1 MSSTTEGRTSHFE
14 ERGMTTLEMTREMP
28 KEDIVLLTAVG
39 KIDVKT
45 SLQLKATL
53 QEQMQQKIIRIIL
66 DLSRIEYI
74 SSSGVS
80 ALIDTEMTLKE
91 QGGKLVLLQPS
102 RKVVEIFHLMN
113 IVWFF
118 VITENR
124 DDAMKQFG

>member
-1 MSSTTEGRTSHFE
+1 
-14 ERGMTTLEMTREMP
+14 MTTLEMTREMP